1 MKNISDCSFLVI
13 KKPTNYELHAEEV
26 NELIKKGGFGAW
38 FYERLKEAHT
48 QQEQTLDT
56 LVNTLKSRS
65 LHYDLVGRFESW
77 PKLDDYDYVITVGGD
92 GSVLS
97 AAQQI
102 LTDRPTL
109 IGIKSS
115 DSSEG
120 FLCGLEHSKIESFF
134 DALFSHSVKFSSILR
149 LQAEITRIADG
160 SFFVTPPALNEFL
173 YSSIFPA
180 GTSRYAL
187 NFNNNIEVQK
197 SSGVWVSTAIGT
209 SGSIYASGA
218 KVISPTLNQA
228 VFLVREPYCRKQK
241 YKLIE
246 KQFNPST
253 NSLQIENH
261 LRSAILSIDGT
272 NSTVNLEYADRLT
285 FKQAPSIRLF
295 LSTKRVSF
303 RG

>member
-1 MKNISDCSFLVI
+1 MTKIADCDFLII

-38 FYERLKEAHT
+38 FYESLKEAHN
-48 QQEQTLDT
+48 QQQQTLDT
-56 LVNTLKSRS
+56 LLSTMDRRG
-65 LHYDLVGRFESW
+65 LHYNLVGRFESW
-77 PKLDDYDYVITVGGD
+77 PKLDDYDYVLTVGGD

-97 AAQQI
+97 ASQQI
-102 LTDRPTL
+102 LTQKPKL
-109 IGIKSS
+109 VGIKSS

-120 FLCGLEHSKIESFF
+120 FLCGLDRTEIESFF
-134 DALFSHSVKFSSILR
+134 DSLESDKVNFSSVLR
-149 LQAEITRIADG
+149 LCVEVTRVSDG
-160 SFFVTPPALNEFL
+160 SFFTTPPALNEFL

-197 SSGVWVSTAIGT
+197 SSGVWVSTAIGST
-209 SGSIYASGA
+209 GSIYASGA

-228 VFLVREPYCRKQK
+228 LFLVREPYCKGSI
-241 YKLIE
+241 YKLIK

-272 NSTVNLEYADRLT
+272 NSTVHLEYADRLT
-285 FKQAPSIRLF
+285 FKPASHINL
-295 LSTKRVSF
+295 LVSSKRMNF